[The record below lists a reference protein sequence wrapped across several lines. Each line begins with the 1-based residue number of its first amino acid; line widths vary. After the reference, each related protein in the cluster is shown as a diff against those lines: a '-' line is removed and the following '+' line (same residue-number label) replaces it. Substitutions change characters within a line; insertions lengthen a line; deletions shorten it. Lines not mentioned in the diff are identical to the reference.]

1 MPLRILIVD
10 DDAITRDLLQ
20 LYLGKW
26 GYECTLADDGAHA
39 WELFQK
45 QPFDIVLTDWLM
57 PGLQGPDLCAK
68 IRAFENRG
76 YTYIILCTVK
86 GNNQNI
92 VEGIEAGADDYVA
105 KPFDHSVLKVRV
117 EAGARLLRLERSLAA
132 TNARLQNDLEQA
144 ATTLTSMLPARRQGP
159 DLNLDWLFRPSTF
172 IGGDLFNVFA
182 LDEKRTSIFSI
193 DVSGHG
199 VASALFAVT
208 LGNMLRPRMI
218 STGSEVARSTF
229 GVEDLTSP
237 AQVAKTLNERFPL
250 EPPTDMYFTLFY
262 AVLDQTDLSLRWVRA
277 GHPPPIIVSG
287 ESVQLLEEGD
297 PPIGFFADYP
307 YTEHESKL
315 HRGDR
320 LFLYSDGITE
330 SASPS
335 DIPFGIRRLQSELV
349 AATKMPLNKTIREI
363 ERKVFEY
370 RNNDTFDDDLSLLGI
385 ELS

>member
-1 MPLRILIVD
+1 MSLRILIVD
-10 DDAITRDLLQ
+10 DDAVTRDLLK

-26 GYECTLADDGAHA
+26 GYACTLADDGTHA
-39 WELFQK
+39 WELFQE
-45 QPFDIVLTDWLM
+45 QPFDIVITDWLM

-68 IRAFENRG
+68 IRAFGNRG

-132 TNARLQNDLEQA
+132 TNARLQYDLEQA
-144 ATTLTSMLPARRQGP
+144 ANTLKSMLPVRRQGP
-159 DLNLDWLFRPSTF
+159 DLNLDWLFRPSAF

-218 STGSEVARSTF
+218 STGSDVVRSTF
-229 GVEDLTSP
+229 GAENLTSP
-237 AQVAKTLNERFPL
+237 AQVATTLNERFPL

-277 GHPPPIIVSG
+277 GHPPPVMVSG
-287 ESVQLLEEGD
+287 EEVRLLEKGD
-297 PPIGFFADYP
+297 PPIGFFADYQ
-307 YTEHESKL
+307 YVEHESNL

-330 SASPS
+330 SANPS
-335 DIPFGIRRLQSELV
+335 GIPFGIRRLESALAESS
-349 AATKMPLNKTIREI
+349 KMPLSKTVLEI
-363 ERKVFEY
+363 KRKILDH
-370 RNNDTFDDDLSLLGI
+370 RDHDTFDDDLSLLAI